1 MLDALEE
8 TIKGITVYLDLGLR
22 DESITHDEAMKWS
35 QAVMNLTNARA
46 SILSHPAPEEAWGAV
61 L

>member
-8 TIKGITVYLDLGLR
+8 TIKGIAVYLDQS
-22 DESITHDEAMKWS
+22 DEGITHDEAMKWS
-35 QAVMNLTNARA
+35 QAVLNLANARA
-46 SILSHPAPEEAWGAV
+46 SILSHPAPEGTRGAV